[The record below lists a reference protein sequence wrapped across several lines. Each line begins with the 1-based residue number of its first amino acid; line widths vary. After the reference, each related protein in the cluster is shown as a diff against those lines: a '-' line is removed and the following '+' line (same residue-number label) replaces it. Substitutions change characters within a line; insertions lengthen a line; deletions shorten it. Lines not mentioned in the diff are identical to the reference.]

1 MDEVLDDYLKCSMN
15 CIGNTDTIKEITGL
29 NVEEVVNELHETGNK
44 VLQSDSKVYVFS
56 DGKKKEIVN
65 DLVKKYPESLLHVNM
80 IDIDSRNSRNEIE
93 IDFKLKYMD
102 NMVNYMNN
110 DYDIDELNGIEFD
123 EFCGELMEMR
133 IPFRMD
139 IMNRLCTGFNEYG
152 NRWKNLC
159 LMVNGNEY
167 KTIVTYMKKVWKLSK
182 LKYNEKA
189 NRIECMIDDKYEPII
204 QSFSNYLQDKSKGE
218 ELYSAIDRKQLN
230 SFFDEYPL
238 DMDNKDVQDFFYPIY
253 SPFLKESIINEGYYD
268 EYIKKWVGNYK
279 WKLLYRAS
287 EHEYIAVIIL
297 PLVDSILRPTSPPK
311 VGRASRS
318 PAIGVGWPGECDN
331 RRIINFSAYISSI
344 PAIIVPTGIL
354 SSLG

>member
-1 MDEVLDDYLKCSMN
+1 
-15 CIGNTDTIKEITGL
+15 
-29 NVEEVVNELHETGNK
+29 
-44 VLQSDSKVYVFS
+44 
-56 DGKKKEIVN
+56 
-65 DLVKKYPESLLHVNM
+65 
-80 IDIDSRNSRNEIE
+80 
-93 IDFKLKYMD
+93 
-102 NMVNYMNN
+102 
-110 DYDIDELNGIEFD
+110 
-123 EFCGELMEMR
+123 MEMR

-287 EHEYIAVIIL
+287 EHEYIAEFFHEYCDNVKGPTLVIIKS
-297 PLVDSILRPTSPPK
+297 D
-311 VGRASRS
+311 G
-318 PAIGVGWPGECDN
+318 GWLFGGYTTQSWSGKCIYNDM
-331 RRIINFSAYISSI
+331 IY
-344 PAIIVPTGIL
+344 L
-354 SSLG
+354 